1 MTTQKYPINGLLFS
15 SPFDVKSMVS
25 ILREKIPHIN
35 WRMGDSYYEG
45 FYVLGRTK
53 EEVKIKITEED
64 VPGKYYL
71 GIYFYDID
79 PKLDTFEKQMMNKK
93 LQHEVLKTIGV
104 RKKGCICNMWTMLRN
119 ILSKDK
125 Q

>member
-1 MTTQKYPINGLLFS
+1 MTTQKYSINGFLFS
-15 SPFDVKSMVS
+15 SPFDVKSMTS

-35 WRMGDSYYEG
+35 WRMGDSHYEG

-71 GIYFYDID
+71 GIYFYDTD
-79 PKLDTFEKQMMNKK
+79 PKLDTFQKQMMNKK
-93 LQHEVLKTIGV
+93 LHHEVLKAIGV
-104 RKKGCICNMWTMLRN
+104 
-119 ILSKDK
+119 
-125 Q
+125 